1 MEAAIGR
8 SNFALTILLFLTL
21 LMLLINLLVVLF
33 GFGFFALCGYGFA
46 FLLYSP
52 KSFLQGNSQRRLLS
66 QFSHAT
72 LLPKRVI
79 NLLDGDL
86 NTAGRLFIE
95 VRTMNPDKSEQWCWE
110 RVILGLQHK
119 RSASW

>member
-1 MEAAIGR
+1 MP
-8 SNFALTILLFLTL
+8 
-21 LMLLINLLVVLF
+21 LLINLLVVLF
-33 GFGFFALCGYGFA
+33 GFGLFALGGYGLA

-52 KSFLQGNSQRRLLS
+52 KSFLKGNSQRRLLS
-66 QFSHAT
+66 QFSHAE

-79 NLLDGDL
+79 NLLNGDL

-95 VRTMNPDKSEQWCWE
+95 VRTMNPDKSERWCWE
-110 RVILGLQHK
+110 RVILGLQRD

>member
-1 MEAAIGR
+1 M
-8 SNFALTILLFLTL
+8 S
-21 LMLLINLLVVLF
+21 LLINLLVVLF
-33 GFGFFALCGYGFA
+33 GFGFLALCGYGLA

-52 KSFLQGNSQRRLLS
+52 KSLLRGRSQRLLS
-66 QFSHAT
+66 QFSNAAM
-72 LLPKRVI
+72 LPKRAI
-79 NLLDGDL
+79 NLLNGDL

-110 RVILGLQHK
+110 RVILGLQRD